1 MAMTKNHTLMSGS
14 PQRLYLK
21 AMEVVIGLEIHVQ
34 LLTRTKLFCP
44 CRADYFAAPPN
55 TLTCP
60 VCLGLPGALPV
71 LNKRAVELALQVAL
85 ALGAEIQKISQFDR
99 KNYFYPDL
107 PKGYQITQREAPL
120 AKGGSLQFKVEGQ
133 RKVVRIREMHLEE
146 DAGKLIHTESKT
158 LIDFN
163 RSGVPLVEI
172 VTEPDLRSPKEA
184 REFLRALRTL
194 LRHLGVSNADMEK
207 GELRCDA
214 NVSLAADGR
223 LGTKTE
229 IKNLNSFRAVEKAL
243 SAAIEYQQEKIVRGE
258 RIDQVTF
265 GWDDSRDELLVQRV
279 KEEAHDY
286 RYFPDPDLVPLVLA
300 EEWLEEV
307 RAKMPELPWER
318 LARWAKEYGVPERE
332 AEALLSEPVRANYFE
347 EVAKAIPNPKAA
359 VGWVLSELWPHW
371 TDEEPP
377 VPAQDLALLIRK
389 VEEGVLTRPKAKE
402 LLERAAKAKEN
413 LPELIQAAE
422 GEVLRDEGELRAL
435 AAEILSL
442 NPQAAAD
449 FRAGKS
455 QALGFL
461 VGQAMRK
468 TQGRADPKRLA
479 QIFEELLRG

>member
-1 MAMTKNHTLMSGS
+1 
-14 PQRLYLK
+14 
-21 AMEVVIGLEIHVQ
+21 
-34 LLTRTKLFCP
+34 
-44 CRADYFAAPPN
+44 
-55 TLTCP
+55 
-60 VCLGLPGALPV
+60 
-71 LNKRAVELALQVAL
+71 
-85 ALGAEIQKISQFDR
+85 
-99 KNYFYPDL
+99 
-107 PKGYQITQREAPL
+107 
-120 AKGGSLQFKVEGQ
+120 
-133 RKVVRIREMHLEE
+133 
-146 DAGKLIHTESKT
+146 
-158 LIDFN
+158 
-163 RSGVPLVEI
+163 
-172 VTEPDLRSPKEA
+172 
-184 REFLRALRTL
+184 
-194 LRHLGVSNADMEK
+194 MEK

>member
-1 MAMTKNHTLMSGS
+1 
-14 PQRLYLK
+14 
-21 AMEVVIGLEIHVQ
+21 MEVVIGLEIHVQ

-258 RIDQVTF
+258 RIDQITF
-265 GWDDSRDELLVQRV
+265 GWDDSRDELLVQRA

-318 LARWAKEYGVPERE
+318 LARWAKDYGVPERE

>member
-1 MAMTKNHTLMSGS
+1 
-14 PQRLYLK
+14 
-21 AMEVVIGLEIHVQ
+21 MEVVIGLEIHVQ

-318 LARWAKEYGVPERE
+318 LARWAKDYGVPERE

>member
-1 MAMTKNHTLMSGS
+1 
-14 PQRLYLK
+14 
-21 AMEVVIGLEIHVQ
+21 MEVVIGLEIHVQ